1 MILSLGL
8 NLFVKFINL
17 DSEYDIIL
25 LNWGCNMSKGK
36 KLFII
41 ILFIL
46 LVGGISY
53 LVYLNMVTA
62 PFITSI
68 EKSDDKRFP
77 NKIIINVHVDNYFYK
92 LNKDVWCYITT
103 DKEKPDVNSEDWV
116 MASNGYCN
124 FSVIAGEYEVYV
136 KDKYG
141 NINDIESQDVRI
153 DKVVQIKPEKST
165 YYLYKGQSDQ
175 ITYSLVSLGE
185 ADESITFSSNNESI
199 VDISE
204 DGKISGKEYGNA
216 VITLKSVDGVKS
228 SVTVYVSPLITKP
241 TVNPNKSY
249 ITCKQFSS
257 DEANLIDNMLFDRVD
272 EAGYKTRAGVVA
284 AARFI
289 TLEFSYR
296 IHYFY
301 ENGRLDN
308 YDPYLHVDGEGRYY
322 HRGMYLHTN
331 KYSYLDKTG
340 VFEGPAIWGCD
351 LRNYT
356 NWGPYV
362 VGKYYPNGLDCSG
375 FVSWALLNGGFDVG
389 YIGAG
394 ENANH
399 DDLDDLGEKVYITN
413 ELMNSGRV
421 KPGDLIGLNGHMAI
435 LAGWDD
441 NNYYIA
447 ESLNTTGGVVMTV
460 VPKNQLVGKSI
471 YKYIILMDDVYKE
484 DGNLTTMW

>member
-103 DKEKPDVNSEDWV
+103 DKEEPDVNSEDWV

-175 ITYSLVSLGE
+175 IAYSLVSLGE

-257 DEANLIDNMLFDRVD
+257 DEANLIDIM
-272 EAGYKTRAGVVA
+272 
-284 AARFI
+284 
-289 TLEFSYR
+289 
-296 IHYFY
+296 
-301 ENGRLDN
+301 
-308 YDPYLHVDGEGRYY
+308 
-322 HRGMYLHTN
+322 
-331 KYSYLDKTG
+331 
-340 VFEGPAIWGCD
+340 
-351 LRNYT
+351 
-356 NWGPYV
+356 
-362 VGKYYPNGLDCSG
+362 
-375 FVSWALLNGGFDVG
+375 
-389 YIGAG
+389 
-394 ENANH
+394 
-399 DDLDDLGEKVYITN
+399 
-413 ELMNSGRV
+413 
-421 KPGDLIGLNGHMAI
+421 
-435 LAGWDD
+435 
-441 NNYYIA
+441 
-447 ESLNTTGGVVMTV
+447 
-460 VPKNQLVGKSI
+460 
-471 YKYIILMDDVYKE
+471 
-484 DGNLTTMW
+484 